1 MRDEDRKILAH
12 IEGEVGSVVRFTFDC
27 MGVAEEELKKAEAS
41 AAFPLLCPTPLLVGK
56 SLNLYRSHARE
67 LIARF
72 KAKEDTRPGTDAECL
87 TALLHGALKAP
98 LDSTAAALAERLF
111 RGVFDADE
119 VRRLGL
125 GEAPR
130 EPWPGASD
138 ELLTTLR
145 RKLRV
150 EERKVWR

>member
-1 MRDEDRKILAH
+1 MRNALSF
-12 IEGEVGSVVRFTFDC
+12 IEGEAGSVVRFTFDC
-27 MGVAEEELKKAEAS
+27 MGVAEEELRGVADEA
-41 AAFPLLCPTPLLVGK
+41 FMLLWPSPLLVGK
-56 SLNLYRSHARE
+56 SLKLYRSHARE
-67 LIARF
+67 LVARF
-72 KAKEDTRPGTDAECL
+72 KAEEDTRLGTDAECL
-87 TALLHGALKAP
+87 AAILHGALKAP
-98 LDSTAAALAERLF
+98 LDSTAGALAERLF

-150 EERKVWR
+150 EERKVCR